1 MEDPATRAWFGQ
13 VLVHEPHLRSYLRRL
28 VGDRV
33 DVSDV
38 VQETYARLLALTPVQ
53 RAAVRTVRAFL
64 FTTARHVAMDHLRRL
79 PVVSLDALTEFG
91 APRVVTEGEFEPP
104 PDHNLNT
111 RQELEL
117 LARVIASLPDKC
129 REVLTLRKIHGL
141 PQKEIAAR
149 LGIAEHTVEKHVS
162 YGVRLCAARMLE
174 TMGPMDSSA
183 AAVPAAGQGRVR
195 NVE

>member
-1 MEDPATRAWFGQ
+1 MEDPAIRAWFAQ
-13 VLVHEPHLRSYLRRL
+13 VLVHEPHLRSYLRRV

-33 DVSDV
+33 DISDV
-38 VQETYARLLALTPVQ
+38 VQETYARLIALSPSQ
-53 RAAVRTVRAFL
+53 RGAVRTVRAFL
-64 FTTARHVAMDHLRRL
+64 FTTARHVALDHLRRL
-79 PVVSLDALTEFG
+79 PVVSLDALTEV
-91 APRVVTEGEFEPP
+91 ASTRVVTEGEVEPP
-104 PDHNLNT
+104 PDQNLNT
-111 RQELEL
+111 CQELEL

-141 PQKEIAAR
+141 SQKEIAAR

>member
-1 MEDPATRAWFGQ
+1 M
-13 VLVHEPHLRSYLRRL
+13 LVHEPNLRSYLRRL
-28 VGDRV
+28 AGDRV
-33 DVSDV
+33 DISDV

-53 RAAVRTVRAFL
+53 REAVRTVRAFL

-91 APRVVTEGEFEPP
+91 APRVVTEGEFEPS
-104 PDHNLNT
+104 PDHSLNT

-174 TMGPMDSSA
+174 MMAPVDGSA
-183 AAVPAAGQGRVR
+183 ANIPAAEPGRVR